1 MKAEGRLKVY
11 LEKLRSPRR
20 PQQVLSDARHPAAFS
35 VSDREL
41 HGGTRVSQEHPLH
54 LSGPSTSWS
63 YIASWPNRLSVCD
76 AIGTGL
82 RLELTVELL
91 EGKAEVGLV
100 AGDFSTFLHR
110 ADLVPGSQNL
120 VLETGSASSVR
131 GLVLRNR
138 QDSTSAAV
146 KITGLRT
153 QLVQSASAKER
164 GFLAKNA
171 VVDLACRLVEPD
183 LVVVDVGANR
193 GDTVEQFS
201 AKLPLAKIWA
211 LEPHPD
217 TFRKLQKRFVH
228 DKRVEVRNLA
238 LSDRDGRAIMHSYT
252 NAAINSLS
260 PVTARADRLMDGAIV
275 PAPEVDVELRT
286 LKSFCEAESIDRVDI
301 LKLDTQGHENAIING
316 SLEWLAS
323 GKVRYVLAEL
333 IFAPLYARQAK
344 AGEVI
349 ALLERC
355 GFKIFDF
362 YDFVYNEDSGLKW
375 GDALFEFVGGQGDG
389 PVAG

>member
-11 LEKLRSPRR
+11 LDKLRSSRWPH
-20 PQQVLSDARHPAAFS
+20 QVLSDARHPAAFS
-35 VSDREL
+35 LSDREL

-54 LSGPSTSWS
+54 LSGPSAPWS
-63 YIASWPNRLSVCD
+63 YIASWSNRLSVCD
-76 AIGTGL
+76 AIGMGL
-82 RLELTVELL
+82 NVELNLELL
-91 EGKAEVGLV
+91 EGMAEVGLV

-110 ADLVPGSQNL
+110 TDLVRGAQNL
-120 VLETGSASSVR
+120 VLEAGSASSVR

-138 QDSTSAAV
+138 QDSTSAVV
-146 KITGLRT
+146 KITGLQTR
-153 QLVQSASAKER
+153 LVQSATAKER

-171 VVDLACRLVEPD
+171 VVDLAGRLANPD

-201 AKLPLAKIWA
+201 ARLPLARIWA

-217 TFRKLQKRFVH
+217 TFRKLERRFVN

-260 PVTARADRLMDGAIV
+260 PIAARADRLMDGAVV
-275 PAPEVDVELRT
+275 PTPDVDVELRT
-286 LKSFCEAESIDRVDI
+286 LKSFCDAENIARVDI

-316 SLEWLAS
+316 SLEWLGS
-323 GKVRYVLAEL
+323 GKVRYILAEL

-344 AGEVI
+344 AGEVV
-349 ALLERC
+349 ALLEGC

-362 YDFVYNEDSGLKW
+362 YDFVYSEDSGLKW
-375 GDALFEFVGGQGDG
+375 GDALFEFVGGQGG
-389 PVAG
+389 ESVAG

>member
-11 LEKLRSPRR
+11 LEKLRSPRG
-20 PQQVLSDARHPAAFS
+20 PHQALSDARHPAAFS

-41 HGGTRVSQEHPLH
+41 HGGTRVRQEHPLH
-54 LSGPSTSWS
+54 LSGPSTPWS

-76 AIGTGL
+76 AFGAGL
-82 RLELTVELL
+82 RVELNVELL

-100 AGDFSTFLHR
+100 TGDFSTFLHR
-110 ADLVPGSQNL
+110 ADLVPGAQKL
-120 VLETGSASSVR
+120 ALEAGSASSVR

-146 KITGLRT
+146 KITGLQT
-153 QLVQSASAKER
+153 QMVQSAAARER

-171 VVDLACRLVEPD
+171 VADLAGRLAGPD

-217 TFRKLQKRFVH
+217 TFRKLQQRFVN

-260 PVTARADRLMDGAIV
+260 PVAAQADRLMDGAIV
-275 PAPEVDVELRT
+275 PTPEVDVELRT
-286 LKSFCEAESIDRVDI
+286 LKSFCDAESIDRVDI
-301 LKLDTQGHENAIING
+301 LKLDTQGHENAIIAG
-316 SLEWLAS
+316 SVEWLGS
-323 GKVRYVLAEL
+323 GKVRYILAEL

-349 ALLERC
+349 ALLEGC

-362 YDFVYNEDSGLKW
+362 YDFVYSDQSGLKW
-375 GDALFEFVGGQGDG
+375 GDALFEFVG
-389 PVAG
+389 V

>member
-1 MKAEGRLKVY
+1 MKVEGRLKVY

-20 PQQVLSDARHPAAFS
+20 PLELLSDSQHLSAFS
-35 VSDREL
+35 LSDREL
-41 HGGTRVSQEHPLH
+41 HGGSRVSQEHPLH
-54 LSGPSTSWS
+54 LSGPGTPWS
-63 YIASWPNRLSVCD
+63 YIASWSNRLSVCD
-76 AIGTGL
+76 AIGMGL
-82 RLELTVELL
+82 KVELDLELL
-91 EGKAEVGLV
+91 EGTAEVGLV

-110 ADLVPGSQNL
+110 ADLVPGVQML
-120 VLETGSASSVR
+120 VLEAGSASSVR

-138 QDSTSAAV
+138 QDTTSAAV

-153 QLVQSASAKER
+153 QLVRSASARER

-171 VVDLACRLVEPD
+171 VVDLAGRLAEPD

-193 GDTVEQFS
+193 GDTVEHFS

-217 TFRKLQKRFVH
+217 TFRKLQQRFVN

-238 LSDRDGRAIMHSYT
+238 LSDQDGRAIMHSYT

-275 PAPEVDVELRT
+275 PTPEVDVELRT
-286 LKSFCEAESIDRVDI
+286 LKSFCDAEGIDRVDI

-316 SLEWLAS
+316 SLEWLGS

-362 YDFVYNEDSGLKW
+362 YDFVYSDQSGLKW
-375 GDALFEFVGGQGDG
+375 GDALFEFVGVQDGG

>member
-1 MKAEGRLKVY
+1 MKAEGRLKFY
-11 LEKLRSPRR
+11 LEKLRPRR
-20 PQQVLSDARHPAAFS
+20 RPHQVLSDSQYPNAFLL
-35 VSDREL
+35 SDHKL
-41 HGGTRVSQEHPLH
+41 HGGTRVSHEHPLR
-54 LSGPSTSWS
+54 LSGPSAPWHYVVSWS
-63 YIASWPNRLSVCD
+63 NRLSVCD
-76 AIGTGL
+76 AIGMGL
-82 RLELTVELL
+82 RVDLTLELL
-91 EGKAEVGLV
+91 EGKAEVGLL

-110 ADLVPGSQNL
+110 TDLVPGVQKL
-120 VLETGSASSVR
+120 VLEAGSASSVT
-131 GLVLRNR
+131 GLVLRNQ
-138 QDSTSAAV
+138 QDTTRAV
-146 KITGLRT
+146 VEITGLQT
-153 QLVQSASAKER
+153 QLVQSATAKER

-171 VVDLACRLVEPD
+171 VVDLAGRLVDQD

-201 AKLPLAKIWA
+201 AKLPLAKVWA

-217 TFRKLQKRFVH
+217 TFQKLQHRFQD
-228 DKRVEVRNLA
+228 DKRIEVRNLA

-260 PVTARADRLMDGAIV
+260 PVTARADRLMDGAII
-275 PAPEVDVELRT
+275 PTPEVDVELRT
-286 LKSFCEAESIDRVDI
+286 LKSFCDAEGIDRVDI

-316 SLEWLAS
+316 SLELLGS

-349 ALLERC
+349 ASLEGC

-362 YDFVYNEDSGLKW
+362 YDFVYNNQSGLKW
-375 GDALFEFVGGQGDG
+375 GDALFEFVGVRDGG
-389 PVAG
+389 PVAR

>member
-1 MKAEGRLKVY
+1 MKAEGRLKFY
-11 LEKLRSPRR
+11 LEKLRAPRG
-20 PQQVLSDARHPAAFS
+20 PHQLLSDARHPAAFS

-41 HGGTRVSQEHPLH
+41 HGGTSVRREHPLH
-54 LSGPSTSWS
+54 LSGPSTPWS

-76 AIGTGL
+76 AFGTGL
-82 RLELTVELL
+82 RVELNVELL

-100 AGDFSTFLHR
+100 AGDFSTFLDR
-110 ADLVPGSQNL
+110 TDLVPGAQNL
-120 VLETGSASSVR
+120 VLEAGSASSVR

-138 QDSTSAAV
+138 QDSMSAAV
-146 KITGLRT
+146 KITGLYT
-153 QLVQSASAKER
+153 QMVHSATAKER

-171 VVDLACRLVEPD
+171 VVDLAGRLGGPD

-217 TFRKLQKRFVH
+217 TFRKLQQRFVN

-260 PVTARADRLMDGAIV
+260 PVAARADRLMDGAIV
-275 PAPEVDVELRT
+275 PTPEVDVELRT
-286 LKSFCEAESIDRVDI
+286 LKSFCDAESIDRIDI
-301 LKLDTQGHENAIING
+301 LKLDTQGHENAIIAG
-316 SLEWLAS
+316 SVEWLGS
-323 GKVRYVLAEL
+323 GKVRYILAEL
-333 IFAPLYARQAK
+333 IFAPLYARQAQ
-344 AGEVI
+344 AGEVV
-349 ALLERC
+349 ALLEGC

-362 YDFVYNEDSGLKW
+362 YDFVYSDQSGLKW
-375 GDALFEFVGGQGDG
+375 GDALFEFVGVQDGG